1 MVDSD
6 GRGRE
11 WWAVKEEGG
20 RRGDGVVGVWARRR
34 ALLSC
39 PRCCVVV
46 PYCRRAS
53 LSHVA
58 VAYNQ
63 QQRTTTNVVV
73 RRLVGPFAAVVFAVV
88 HCRLVVVM
96 SWYCVSWSRF
106 GGDVCCGCVH
116 KIYHD
121 DKR

>member
-1 MVDSD
+1 MDSD

-20 RRGDGVVGVWARRR
+20 RRGDGVVGVWARHC

-46 PYCRRAS
+46 LYCCRAS

-58 VAYNQ
+58 VMYNKQ
-63 QQRTTTNVVV
+63 Q
-73 RRLVGPFAAVVFAVV
+73 
-88 HCRLVVVM
+88 
-96 SWYCVSWSRF
+96 
-106 GGDVCCGCVH
+106 
-116 KIYHD
+116 
-121 DKR
+121 